1 MKKIKLLL
9 VAVFSI
15 YAFSGVNMVYGF
27 SVIKPVD
34 NAKQPISL
42 ATSKYINASEFVKL
56 SAKEFGALTGKKL
69 NLFQRLSFNITK
81 ARMKHDLKK
90 NPNLKITDYIDADT
104 STTFRLDIL
113 WLILGI
119 LIGPIGVLIAYLSH
133 QEKYKITSSWIGF
146 AVWLIL
152 GGVFFFF

>member
-1 MKKIKLLL
+1 
-9 VAVFSI
+9 
-15 YAFSGVNMVYGF
+15 
-27 SVIKPVD
+27 
-34 NAKQPISL
+34 
-42 ATSKYINASEFVKL
+42 
-56 SAKEFGALTGKKL
+56 
-69 NLFQRLSFNITK
+69 
-81 ARMKHDLKK
+81 MKHDLKK
-90 NPNLKITDYIDADT
+90 SPNLRITDYIDADG

-119 LIGPIGVLIAYLSH
+119 LIGPIGVLLAYLTK